1 MANTS
6 EIRAWARDQGYDV
19 NTKGALPA
27 HVMAAWDAA
36 HPGGNGDTPD
46 YDGGVSDDDFGV
58 SMAEEPAEQPGQPAG
73 TAETPPKRPPRQP
86 AKSPGRGWRWGRKQ
100 QGKAKAKARPRVP
113 VDEVISGAW
122 RIMARIARPIPPLQR
137 TLRVQSPVAGILLE
151 DAVKGT
157 IVDTVLQPVARL
169 QAQGKAV
176 AALAGP
182 PLLVTAISMHMAHA
196 AQAEQPPNPVF
207 MGAATEMLRES
218 LMLWMDVAGPKFER
232 ALAREKEFEQ
242 TYGAG
247 VDDFIQFL
255 FAEPVDLADAE
266 AVQAEEDAI
275 RRAQGIL

>member
-1 MANTS
+1 MPSTS

-27 HVMAAWDAA
+27 NVMAAWDAA
-36 HPGGNGDTPD
+36 HPGGNGDHPD
-46 YDGGVSDDDFGV
+46 YDGGIGDDDFGV
-58 SMAEEPAEQPGQPAG
+58 SQAAEPPDVHDVSAG

-86 AKSPGRGWRWGRKQ
+86 AKSPGKGWWRGRKQ
-100 QGKAKAKARPRVP
+100 QGKTKAKARPRVP

-157 IVDTVLQPVARL
+157 IVDTILQPVARL
-169 QAQGKAV
+169 QVQGKAV

-182 PLLVTAISMHMAHA
+182 PLLVTAISMHLQHA

-218 LMLWMDVAGPKFER
+218 LMLWMDVAGPKFEK
-232 ALAREKEFEQ
+232 ALAREKEFEEV
-242 TYGAG
+242 YGSK
-247 VDDFIQFL
+247 VDDFIQML
-255 FAEPVDLADAE
+255 FAEPADPADAE
-266 AVQAEEDAI
+266 AVKAEEDAI

>member
-1 MANTS
+1 MPTTS

-27 HVMAAWDAA
+27 NVMAAWDAA
-36 HPGGNGDTPD
+36 HPGGNGDTPG
-46 YDGGVSDDDFGV
+46 YDGGVTDDDFGV
-58 SMAEEPAEQPGQPAG
+58 SMAAEPPEQPAG

-86 AKSPGRGWRWGRKQ
+86 AKPPGSRWRWGRHK

-169 QAQGKAV
+169 QVQGKAV

-182 PLLVTAISMHMAHA
+182 PLLVTAISMHLQHA

-255 FAEPVDLADAE
+255 FAEPVNPADE
-266 AVQAEEDAI
+266 DAVKAEEDAI